1 MLNKNKECM
10 YYVEYHSLVYHSSI
24 LDTIFTMIVPTVL
37 IIVFN
42 IFIIIKVWRSLR
54 TKWRSSEVTETTC
67 TTAVDDQIS
76 RDSPDRKGHSGA
88 TSGSGEENPQERIAL
103 QPIVCKQDE
112 TPSPQG
118 HQVLLRRQTSL
129 ESPNRSEL
137 CCRFIRSKL
146 SCFSYSRATE
156 SRVITRASS
165 INTTSRASQNINS
178 QRSQTTQLRT
188 TRTLLIISSLFV
200 VFNLPS
206 HTFRVWVTLYPPS
219 GIPSEQLL
227 LGQLVFQFL
236 YYINFSSNLFMYCAC
251 SQLFR
256 KELKTLLQRLGYKIS
271 ACWGNM
277 IDCIKS

>member
-10 YYVEYHSLVYHSSI
+10 YYIEYHYLVYHSSI
-24 LDTIFTMIVPTVL
+24 LDTVFTMIIPSLLIIVINVL
-37 IIVFN
+37 IIV
-42 IFIIIKVWRSLR
+42 KVWRFLQS
-54 TKWRSSEVTETTC
+54 KWRTPDPRETVGM
-67 TTAVDDQIS
+67 TTADNQTCHDRRGYNECTSCEGNAPERLALEPLRLNQDYVHTS
-76 RDSPDRKGHSGA
+76 RGYQVVIRRSSQLQSQNVLCCHCFCVQNCFLSA
-88 TSGSGEENPQERIAL
+88 CYTTSYD
-103 QPIVCKQDE
+103 V
-112 TPSPQG
+112 
-118 HQVLLRRQTSL
+118 RRTSY
-129 ESPNRSEL
+129 SSSTSRTAQNRS
-137 CCRFIRSKL
+137 R
-146 SCFSYSRATE
+146 
-156 SRVITRASS
+156 
-165 INTTSRASQNINS
+165 
-178 QRSQTTQLRT
+178 QRSQTTQIRT

-206 HTFRVWVTLYPPS
+206 QTFRVWVTLYPPS

-277 IDCIKS
+277 IDCIKSCFPCTTR